1 MFKKVFISFGLLLAF
16 ISIFS
21 FQSNLA
27 NAPVND
33 EEIIPMPGM
42 DVLVEDYNEEITLM
56 PGMDVLV
63 EEDIKTS
70 KEQRE
75 KVMQD
80 MKEHPELVQFA
91 IPVSNEY

>member
-42 DVLVEDYNEEITLM
+42 DVLVE
-56 PGMDVLV
+56 
-63 EEDIKTS
+63 EDIKTS

-80 MKEHPELVQFA
+80 MIEHPELVQ
-91 IPVSNEY
+91 SQSQ

>member
-27 NAPVND
+27 NASVND
-33 EEIIPMPGM
+33 EEIIP
-42 DVLVEDYNEEITLM
+42 M

-91 IPVSNEY
+91 IPVTNEY